1 MAFKRPSELSG
12 GEQQRMAIARA
23 LINDPKIL
31 LADEPT
37 GNLDSVNADL
47 VVRAFRKLTDERGT
61 TVVMVSHNLEL
72 TRYCDKVVKLRDG
85 KVDEV
90 SEA

>member
-1 MAFKRPSELSG
+1 
-12 GEQQRMAIARA
+12 
-23 LINDPKIL
+23 
-31 LADEPT
+31 PT

-61 TVVMVSHNLEL
+61 TIVMVSHNLEL
-72 TRYCDKVVKLRDG
+72 TKYCDKIVKLKDG